1 MATIATNGVSLE
13 TIDYMPA
20 KQKAT
25 MDLVSRVLVEMATW
39 NTPTYVKRSV
49 KMTKSYYKEE
59 FEVVATFENEDRE
72 NETMVHLIRTISDGI
87 MKTVFARKHIFSVTD
102 YEKYE
107 EKQTDEIFTSDHEL
121 FGINLIKRWREW
133 DKVAKEIITSLH

>member
-1 MATIATNGVSLE
+1 MATIRTNGISLE
-13 TIDYMPA
+13 TIDFIPA

-25 MDLVSRVLVEMATW
+25 MDLVSHTLVEMATW

-59 FEVVATFENEDRE
+59 FEVVATFENEDCE
-72 NETMVHLIRTISDGI
+72 DETMIHLIRTISDGI
-87 MKTVFARKHIFSVTD
+87 MKTVFARKHIFSVAD

-107 EKQTDEIFTSDHEL
+107 EKQTDNIFTSDSEL
-121 FGINLIKRWREW
+121 FGINLIKKWGEW
-133 DKVAKEIITSLH
+133 DKVAKEIIASLY